1 MTRQHTWPAA
11 HVAGISEAGKHVARH
26 LRGRRNRV
34 SERRVHVISRSAALL
49 SFQKRQED
57 GL

>member
-1 MTRQHTWPAA
+1 MTRQHTWP
-11 HVAGISEAGKHVARH
+11 GISEAGKHVARH